1 MEINDCDIANYTLAD
16 LDNVAAKLQNELKR
30 AREEVEESTKELT
43 FMQKKQKVVEIKK
56 SQEELAAL
64 KQVLSTNC
72 QQIKEIDENIKLLG
86 NYTFLL
92 SHTLAILATRQKI

>member
-1 MEINDCDIANYTLAD
+1 M
-16 LDNVAAKLQNELKR
+16 
-30 AREEVEESTKELT
+30 ELT

-64 KQVLSTNC
+64 KQVLSTNH

-92 SHTLAILATRQKI
+92 SHTLAILATRQKIQLMLTIHCILYIIVKFYKTHYFIIRCI

>member
-1 MEINDCDIANYTLAD
+1 M
-16 LDNVAAKLQNELKR
+16 
-30 AREEVEESTKELT
+30 
-43 FMQKKQKVVEIKK
+43 VEIKK

-64 KQVLSTNC
+64 KQVLSTNH
-72 QQIKEIDENIKLLG
+72 QQIKEIDENIKLLS